1 MSAYVVCIR
10 SNTTDTSGLEKYAAI
25 ARNAPTEKI
34 ELVAS
39 TKLSPTFQV
48 LEGPETDAVVIMR
61 FPKMSDALE
70 WYNSDA
76 YQKALPHR
84 LAVAEYRTF
93 LLEGPERGEE

>member
-10 SNTTDTSGLEKYAAI
+10 SNTKDPSGLERYAAI
-25 ARNAPTEKI
+25 ARGAPTSKI

-39 TKLSPTFQV
+39 TKLSPGFQV

-84 LAVAEYRTF
+84 LEVADYRTF
-93 LLEGPERGEE
+93 LLEGP